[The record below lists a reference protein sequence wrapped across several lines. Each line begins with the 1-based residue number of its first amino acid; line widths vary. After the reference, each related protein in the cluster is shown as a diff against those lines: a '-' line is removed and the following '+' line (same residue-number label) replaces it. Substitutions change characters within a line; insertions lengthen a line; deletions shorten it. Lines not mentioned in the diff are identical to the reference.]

1 MSAGVF
7 DAVARFVGEFA
18 EIDFPGVGRKA
29 KHVDVCAGT
38 ENAILG
44 AGNGDGANFGM
55 LEARALEGVVKLD
68 VDPEVVG
75 VELELVAGANAAI
88 FGDVHS
94 ESGDGAI
101 EEKTPVFV
109 ARRVGAKIDGGC
121 GGLSFFCCGD
131 VHHSS
136 FYSEAAFRATFMLV
150 ELASTE
156 SPGSRDAGCAFRLNA
171 SRE

>member
-44 AGNGDGANFGM
+44 AGNDDGANFGM
-55 LEARALEGVVKLD
+55 LEADALEGVVKLY

-121 GGLSFFCCGD
+121 GGLSFLCCGD
-131 VHHSS
+131 VHDSS
-136 FYSEAAFRATFMLV
+136 FYCEAASSAAFSLV
-150 ELASTE
+150 KLASTE
-156 SPGSRDAGCAFRLNA
+156 SPEVSTQVSALR
-171 SRE
+171 